1 MDLSTGRLEGSS
13 LIQERPFSKSSDEQK
28 QRAPRR
34 PKEQAGPAETSEPAD
49 EPENHQ
55 LDDIA

>member
-1 MDLSTGRLEGSS
+1 MDLSTGRLEGSARV
-13 LIQERPFSKSSDEQK
+13 QERPFSKSPDEQK

-34 PKEQAGPAETSEPAD
+34 PKEQAGAAD
-49 EPENHQ
+49 AGEAVDEQENHQ